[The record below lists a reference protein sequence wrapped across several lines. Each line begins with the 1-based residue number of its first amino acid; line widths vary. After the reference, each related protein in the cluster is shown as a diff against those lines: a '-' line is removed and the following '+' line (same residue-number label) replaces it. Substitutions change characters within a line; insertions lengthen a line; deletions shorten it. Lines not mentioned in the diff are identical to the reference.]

1 MPLLT
6 SLFSTTWRG
15 QVAPRHLRDPSFD
28 CEAHRYQI
36 LWYYVV
42 DSKGLSISSGLPTWI
57 VSLEASQGVSEI
69 SCETDWIETMS
80 KVKREFPKYGR
91 LVVKDGD
98 TVAVFAKTGI
108 TAFDPADE
116 YPYVAQ
122 VYRVVAER
130 SNPELTLVP
139 LGLTTRVSAFDAKK
153 LETVDVRL

>member
-1 MPLLT
+1 MSRLGEVSSGFLAGAGRPQEPSRPRFLL
-6 SLFSTTWRG
+6 RG
-15 QVAPRHLRDPSFD
+15 TQGIHSVRLS
-28 CEAHRYQI
+28 
-36 LWYYVV
+36 V

-108 TAFDPADE
+108 TAFDPQDE
-116 YPYVAQ
+116 FPYVVQ